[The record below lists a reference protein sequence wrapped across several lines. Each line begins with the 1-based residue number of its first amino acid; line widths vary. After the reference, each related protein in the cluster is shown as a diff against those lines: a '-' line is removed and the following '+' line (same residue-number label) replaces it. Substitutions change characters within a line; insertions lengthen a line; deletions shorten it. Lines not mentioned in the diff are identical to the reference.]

1 MTTSKKDLNLSI
13 ICMTEEVDVLVMD
26 NNSYCTVLHLFFDG
40 TVSPTNEAFGLGSKL
55 FALLRPSLFL
65 ASQAADEA
73 GRRLHL
79 VSATLGVLQ
88 QRLVGQRKG
97 RLKGQQGQCRQL
109 CQQEVPLSFCT
120 DFIFAMWQPRRSI
133 HQTNHKPL
141 STFYFIFLANALIK
155 RKRVEKKLSLTNSN
169 NWYCIN
175 KTARRKAQHSSSC
188 RSGDFFVES

>member
-1 MTTSKKDLNLSI
+1 
-13 ICMTEEVDVLVMD
+13 MD
-26 NNSYCTVLHLFFDG
+26 NNFYCTVLHLFFDG
-40 TVSPTNEAFGLGSKL
+40 TVSPTNEAFGQGSKL

-88 QRLVGQRKG
+88 QRLVG
-97 RLKGQQGQCRQL
+97 RLKGQQGQCRKL

-155 RKRVEKKLSLTNSN
+155 KRVKKNCHCL
-169 NWYCIN
+169 I
-175 KTARRKAQHSSSC
+175 AIIGIA
-188 RSGDFFVES
+188 